1 MQYADT
7 LSTIAEVAVALAGFT
22 GVVAVLGRRSSGGW
36 SAEELLQ
43 LRALV
48 ETSLT
53 VFFVSFVPAILSS
66 VVDSEAAVWRWSNG
80 VLAVAHLANLASF
93 FLRTTRGAAPTVGQ
107 RISGVFGAA
116 FVLLHL
122 TAAVGI
128 LAWAAPLVVLGL
140 LGLLF
145 VAAQNFVLLLF
156 RVHRAV

>member
-1 MQYADT
+1 MQYDDT
-7 LSTIAEVAVALAGFT
+7 LATIAEVSVALAGFT

-36 SAEELLQ
+36 SREELLQ

-53 VFFVSFVPAILSS
+53 AFFVSFVPGIVNST
-66 VVDSEAAVWRWSNG
+66 VDTEVAVWRWSNG
-80 VLAVAHLANLASF
+80 ALAIAHLANLASF
-93 FLRTTRGAAPTVGQ
+93 FLRTTRGATPTADQ
-107 RISGVFGAA
+107 RISGAFGAV

-122 TAAVGI
+122 AAALGLVT
-128 LAWAAPLVVLGL
+128 WAAPLFVVGL

-156 RVHRAV
+156 PRRAA